1 MKRIL
6 SRTAAA
12 TVVLGALAVLSAPE
26 ARADFLH
33 VVLTTETLGGKDVSP
48 PRRVDLYVPTGEE
61 RLGTDLTPFV
71 YTRKFKEKEKGDFI
85 TLDSGSAGLTVLA
98 RLDSDNKTVEVLAN
112 HRALTGFE
120 EQQSVETADDTAQGD
135 PVALKTKL
143 YPQQPWEIAR
153 FRAVMAGKTVLDSYQ
168 IEGRRFNIR
177 LEVVPAI
184 SN

>member
-1 MKRIL
+1 MKKFL
-6 SRTAAA
+6 SCA
-12 TVVLGALAVLSAPE
+12 LFGALALGVGAFAAVPE
-26 ARADFLH
+26 ARADYLH
-33 VVLTTETLGGKDVSP
+33 VVLTTETLGNKDQSP
-48 PRRVDLYVPTGEE
+48 QRRVDLYVPTGQE

-120 EQQSVETADDTAQGD
+120 EQQSIETADDTAQGD

-153 FRAVMAGKTVLDSYQ
+153 FSAVMAGKTVLDHYE

-177 LEVVPAI
+177 LEVVKSIP
-184 SN
+184 

>member
-1 MKRIL
+1 MKKIL
-6 SRTAAA
+6 SRALVGAVALGAAA
-12 TVVLGALAVLSAPE
+12 FAAVPQ

-33 VVLTTETLGGKDVSP
+33 VVLTTETLGNKDPSP
-48 PRRVDLYVPTGEE
+48 PRRVDIYVPTGEE

-120 EQQSVETADDTAQGD
+120 QQQSVETADDTAQGD

-168 IEGRRFNIR
+168 IEGRRFNIQ
-177 LEVVPAI
+177 LEVVKSI
-184 SN
+184 NN

>member
-1 MKRIL
+1 MKKIL
-6 SRTAAA
+6 SHAL
-12 TVVLGALAVLSAPE
+12 LGAVAMTATAFAVSD
-26 ARADFLH
+26 ARADYLH
-33 VVLTTETLGGKDVSP
+33 VVLTTETTGNKDQSP
-48 PRRVDLYVPTGEE
+48 ARRVDLYVPTGEE

-71 YTRKFKEKEKGDFI
+71 YSRKFKEKEKGDFI

-120 EQQSVETADDTAQGD
+120 QQQSIETSDDTAQGD

-168 IEGRRFNIR
+168 IEGRRFNIM
-177 LEVVPAI
+177 LEVVKSI
-184 SN
+184 Q

>member
-1 MKRIL
+1 MKRFL
-6 SRTAAA
+6 SRAMFGAA
-12 TVVLGALAVLSAPE
+12 VLGVAAFAAAPE

-33 VVLTTETLGGKDVSP
+33 VVLTTETIGNKDQSP
-48 PRRVDLYVPTGEE
+48 PRRVDLYVPTGQE

-71 YTRKFKEKEKGDFI
+71 YSRKFKEKEKGDFI

-120 EQQSVETADDTAQGD
+120 QQQSIETSDDTAQGD

-153 FRAVMAGKTVLDSYQ
+153 FQAVMAGKTVLDSYQ

-177 LEVVPAI
+177 LEVVPNI
-184 SN
+184 DN